1 MKHSKLARA
10 FLILYVLACFLPGS
24 LGADLRYSLVGG
36 LSLFV
41 WATLFMLLALH
52 RTMAKPEG
60 APDLVAGTLTGNWVY
75 MLNVSLV
82 VATALRLCFFS

>member
-1 MKHSKLARA
+1 MKHSRLSRA
-10 FLILYVLACFLPGS
+10 FLFLYVLACFLPGA
-24 LGADLRYSLVGG
+24 LGVGLRYSLVGG
-36 LSLFV
+36 LFLFA

-60 APDLVAGTLTGNWVY
+60 APDLVAGALTGNWVY

-82 VATALRLCFFS
+82 VATVLRFWLFS